1 MKNDIENLRNDLF
14 QAVAN
19 SPEDFNLQEV
29 KRLIVKAIDLVED
42 VEKKRSI
49 REDNHQKRKVNAE
62 IKKYNASAIGLIDQE
77 LQNEKA
83 KFEQIKKEALTHRTK
98 RIGQVTEQR
107 ERAVAKKKQDRA
119 MALESGAPKR
129 QTAKAIRVKSNV
141 SNRFTPAPNGTPKA

>member
-1 MKNDIENLRNDLF
+1 MKNNTENLKNHLF
-14 QAVAN
+14 QALAN

-49 REDNHQKRKVNAE
+49 REDNHQKRKLNAE

-83 KFEQIKKEALTHRTK
+83 KLEQIKNR
-98 RIGQVTEQR
+98 RIYF
-107 ERAVAKKKQDRA
+107 
-119 MALESGAPKR
+119 
-129 QTAKAIRVKSNV
+129 I
-141 SNRFTPAPNGTPKA
+141 